1 MLPTAVSGA
10 GRGTRVAPSGM
21 RRVARSF
28 VAAIRTAVD
37 VVVVFVGLCARW
49 VGGRDPRS

>member
-1 MLPTAVSGA
+1 
-10 GRGTRVAPSGM
+10 M
-21 RRVARSF
+21 RRISRKV